1 MLTANVSIGYDVPW
15 RQVDA
20 MLIAAAQRTPGVR
33 TLPAPRVY
41 QTSLGDF
48 YVAYRLVCESVAT
61 APAARAE
68 ASSALY
74 AAILDVFNEHG
85 VQIMS
90 PHYLSD
96 PATPKIVPPADWYA
110 APAQP
115 PPDSTPRAVTAASTR
130 NASLAFRGAHRSTR
144 AAVRRGTA
152 GMDKSARGARTISEQ
167 SRFHR
172 YA

>member
-1 MLTANVSIGYDVPW
+1 MGEELTLPNATILGSVTRNFSRPAQRDGIVLTANVSIGYDVPW

-20 MLIAAAQRTPGVR
+20 MLVAAARRTPGVR

-96 PATPKIVPPADWYA
+96 PATPKIVPPADWHKP
-110 APAQP
+110 PAQP
-115 PPDSTPRAVTAASTR
+115 PDDSPHGR
-130 NASLAFRGAHRSTR
+130 
-144 AAVRRGTA
+144 
-152 GMDKSARGARTISEQ
+152 
-167 SRFHR
+167 
-172 YA
+172 